1 MTIPKFIEIGSAR
14 GRCLALVVACLTLY
28 GCSSV
33 TVKSNEAEPLVQA
46 NEVINEAELL
56 DVGILLF
63 DPGLESLEDDKYLI
77 TTAEIRLAESR
88 YFASQLNEALINS
101 GAWGSVRIVP
111 PDTSVFDLTVFGH
124 ILRSDGEKLEVKVTA
139 TDSSK
144 RIWLDKV
151 YKDTASK
158 FSYDNRENRNKE
170 PFQNLFNRIAN
181 DLLAYRNSLVGQELQ
196 RLRTISELQFGN
208 KFAPQIYSG
217 YLETDKKGRV
227 QLVGLPSRDDPYIRR
242 IESIR
247 ERDYLFVDTLQDHYG
262 LFNRS
267 ITPAYREWRRA
278 SYYEVV
284 ALNETRR
291 NARNN
296 IIAGVATV
304 VAGVAAGIASD
315 SGAGRTAGSVAA
327 SAGGLLVLRGINQQ
341 GDVDIHI
348 DALRELADSLQAEVE
363 PQVIELENRTVTLSG
378 TVEDQYQQW
387 RDILKQLFIE
397 EQGATGSQGK

>member
-1 MTIPKFIEIGSAR
+1 MTISKFTQIVFAR
-14 GRCLALVVACLTLY
+14 GDVLALIVACLTLY

-33 TVKSNEAEPLVQA
+33 TVKSNEAEPLIQPS
-46 NEVINEAELL
+46 EVINEAELL
-56 DVGILLF
+56 DVGVLLF

-77 TTAEIRLAESR
+77 TTGEIRLAESR
-88 YFASQLNEALINS
+88 YFANQLNSALINS

-124 ILRSDGEKLEVKVTA
+124 ILRSDGEKLEVKVRA
-139 TDSSK
+139 TDSSN
-144 RIWLDKV
+144 RVWLEKV

-158 FSYDNRENRNKE
+158 FSYENRENRNKE

-181 DLLAYRNSLVGQELQ
+181 DLLAYRNSLPGQELQ

-208 KFAPQIYSG
+208 KFAPQIYSS
-217 YLETDKKGRV
+217 YLTTDKKGQV
-227 QLVGLPSRDDPYIRR
+227 QLAGLPSRDDPYIRR
-242 IESIR
+242 IEAIR

-267 ITPAYREWRRA
+267 IAPAYREWRRA
-278 SYYEVV
+278 SYYEVI

-296 IIAGVATV
+296 LIVGVATV
-304 VAGVAAGIASD
+304 VVGAVAGATSD
-315 SGAGRTAGSVAA
+315 SRAGRTAGAVAA

-387 RDILKQLFIE
+387 RDILERLFTE
-397 EQGATGSQGK
+397 EQGAAGSQIN